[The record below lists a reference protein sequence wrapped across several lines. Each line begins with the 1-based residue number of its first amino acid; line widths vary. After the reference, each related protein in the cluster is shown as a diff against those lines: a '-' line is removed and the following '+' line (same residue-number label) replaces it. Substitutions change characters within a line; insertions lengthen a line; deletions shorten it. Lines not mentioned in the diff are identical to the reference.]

1 MKEINIRK
9 VMKSKKTWKEEFESL
24 YDYFKES
31 IGEDNECFKKTV
43 NVRLMDGSLVEMGL
57 NNYLTN
63 LIMWRPAIK
72 FKIPITLDM
81 IFETS
86 NIKAGNI
93 SDYIN
98 NKYVR
103 PLRNFV
109 DLEDLNTEP
118 AAVIEYAKR
127 IEEDFG
133 LIMGLSFNVMTLDKL
148 RRDNERINDIFN
160 TKIPDGLQSAE
171 IEEYGLKKRKE
182 LISILSESDTAFKPF
197 LNSGAAFKEGQFQEL
212 LAVVG
217 NKPDLDGNTM
227 PVPINTNLGVQGLK
241 TPGDYLLDAKGGR
254 KALVFNKKYTGNSGS
269 RLFTINSF
277 NCWDKPMA

>member
-93 SDYIN
+93 SNYIN
-98 NKYVR
+98 DKYVR

-118 AAVIEYAKR
+118 ATVIEYAKR

-197 LNSGAAFKEGQFQEL
+197 LNSGAAF
-212 LAVVG
+212 
-217 NKPDLDGNTM
+217 
-227 PVPINTNLGVQGLK
+227 
-241 TPGDYLLDAKGGR
+241 
-254 KALVFNKKYTGNSGS
+254 
-269 RLFTINSF
+269 
-277 NCWDKPMA
+277 